1 MRAEVAWHFSGEK
14 RDYSIKGDGKI
25 GCPFGKKMNLDPT
38 LTPFSKIN
46 SRWIRELKCQ
56 KQTLKL
62 SLEKYRWI
70 SFRPWGK
77 EGFLTQAQ
85 KVQTIK
91 GKICDFDF
99 MKIKKS
105 CSSETFLK
113 KMRKQ
118 ATHLEKIICNTYI
131 TGKGLVSRIC
141 KDSYKIPRKGQTA
154 Q

>member
-1 MRAEVAWHFSGEK
+1 MWNFNEGRGGLAFQWRKEGLFNK
-14 RDYSIKGDGKI
+14 RRWKNRLSIW
-25 GCPFGKKMNLDPT
+25 KKMNLDPT

-62 SLEKYRWI
+62 SVEKYRWI

-77 EGFLTQAQ
+77 EGFLKQAQ

-91 GKICDFDF
+91 GKICHFDF

-113 KMRKQ
+113 KMRK
-118 ATHLEKIICNTYI
+118 
-131 TGKGLVSRIC
+131 
-141 KDSYKIPRKGQTA
+141 
-154 Q
+154 